1 MVAIAKRPA
10 LLESGVK
17 RKRGGSRRPKATQS
31 VIVEDKLK
39 PRKPPGG
46 RTRSSGYHLNAA
58 EKLERQRAI
67 EKGLPPP
74 PRRLSRRKGTTAE
87 GNTAAPAVRGG
98 VSGVA
103 AAPELNDE
111 AASGAKDQAMAVPRR
126 RMNSKGRPSPEEG
139 EAMTNKIPK
148 SRSGSRKATP
158 DKIPKSRSRSGARKA
173 PMPPEHLREE
183 LEGEGSGNGAEGE
196 SAPARSGAP
205 ASARSTAQAVPDKIP
220 KSRSGARKATPEKIP
235 KSRSGARKPR
245 GSQAV
250 PDKIPKSRSGVR
262 RSGARKASRP
272 SGSQGLQTR
281 ESQASS
287 FLGVQATPKATP
299 DKIPKSRSGAR
310 KARGSREGEAPSS
323 RSGSRTRASGKKAPL
338 KVNLVDSVSAEP
350 DENPLAAPLVEP
362 AEPWG
367 AGLESRA
374 VQPRVLRSRA
384 NPGLNLPSAQPVF
397 LDLEAF

>member
-158 DKIPKSRSRSGARKA
+158 DKIPKSRSRSGARK
-173 PMPPEHLREE
+173 
-183 LEGEGSGNGAEGE
+183 
-196 SAPARSGAP
+196 
-205 ASARSTAQAVPDKIP
+205 AVPDKIP

>member
-173 PMPPEHLREE
+173 
-183 LEGEGSGNGAEGE
+183 
-196 SAPARSGAP
+196 
-205 ASARSTAQAVPDKIP
+205 VPDKIP

-262 RSGARKASRP
+262 RSGARK
-272 SGSQGLQTR
+272 
-281 ESQASS
+281 
-287 FLGVQATPKATP
+287 ATPKATP

>member
-158 DKIPKSRSRSGARKA
+158 DKIPKSRS
-173 PMPPEHLREE
+173 
-183 LEGEGSGNGAEGE
+183 
-196 SAPARSGAP
+196 
-205 ASARSTAQAVPDKIP
+205 
-220 KSRSGARKATPEKIP
+220 
-235 KSRSGARKPR
+235 
-245 GSQAV
+245 
-250 PDKIPKSRSGVR
+250 
-262 RSGARKASRP
+262 
-272 SGSQGLQTR
+272 
-281 ESQASS
+281 
-287 FLGVQATPKATP
+287 
-299 DKIPKSRSGAR
+299 GAR

>member
-262 RSGARKASRP
+262 RSGARKA
-272 SGSQGLQTR
+272 
-281 ESQASS
+281 
-287 FLGVQATPKATP
+287 TPKATP